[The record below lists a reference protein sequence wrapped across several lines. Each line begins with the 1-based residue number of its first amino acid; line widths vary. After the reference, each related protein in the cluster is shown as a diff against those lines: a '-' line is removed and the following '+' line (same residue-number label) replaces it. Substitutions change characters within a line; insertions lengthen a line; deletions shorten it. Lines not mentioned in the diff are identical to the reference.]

1 MSDQSKTAQWGLR
14 LAVLAIVILALA
26 IIGLRYE
33 LLDFK
38 VPLLGIAIAG
48 ALGLIALVVSLIGL
62 VITLTGKKSGAAT
75 AVIGVVL
82 AAVAMVPLSTSYI
95 KGGSV
100 PRIHDI
106 TTDLANP
113 PQFVDIVAL
122 RASSPN
128 SLDRKDP
135 ADLSE
140 LQAKAYPT
148 LAPTTLEVP
157 AGVVFEAA
165 RAVAQDMG
173 WAIVSAKPETGLIE
187 ATATTGLL
195 RFKDDVAI
203 RIVETPTGSTVDVR
217 SVSRVGQSD
226 LGTNAARIEAFLA
239 ALKAK
244 LAV

>member
-38 VPLLGIAIAG
+38 IPLLGLAVAG
-48 ALGLIALVVSLIGL
+48 ALGLVALIVSLIGL
-62 VITLTGKKSGAAT
+62 VITLAGKKSGAGIAI
-75 AVIGVVL
+75 IGLVL
-82 AAVAMVPLSTSYI
+82 AGVAMVPLSTSVI
-95 KGGSV
+95 KGGSI

-106 TTDLANP
+106 TTDLVNP
-113 PQFVDIVAL
+113 PQFVDVVAL

-128 SLDRKDP
+128 PLDRKDP
-135 ADLSE
+135 ADLAE
-140 LQAKAYPT
+140 LQAKAYPA
-148 LAPTTLEVP
+148 LAPLTLNVP

-165 RAVAQDMG
+165 RGVAQDMG

-203 RIVETPTGSTVDVR
+203 RIVESSTGTIVDVR
-217 SVSRVGQSD
+217 SVSRVGMSD